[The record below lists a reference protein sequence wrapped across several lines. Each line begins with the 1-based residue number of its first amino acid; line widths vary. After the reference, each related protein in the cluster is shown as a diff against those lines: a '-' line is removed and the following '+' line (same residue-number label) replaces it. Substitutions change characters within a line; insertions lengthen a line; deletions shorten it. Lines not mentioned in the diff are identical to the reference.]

1 MISVQAA
8 AAEPDPVPPLEK
20 VWVFVY
26 GLPRG
31 GSAAPRGGKL
41 TYILK
46 AISEPVGELITAD
59 LTSFE
64 DDVPTRIQILCP
76 ARAEIDG
83 LSLVFYF
90 GSKGRHLTFKLESP
104 APVDP
109 LDPAWMVQSLATGG
123 LTMRGA
129 LRRRVRLLREMM
141 MLEGLR
147 PNRVMVGATPTL
159 RPLDS
164 WGPQGVPQWWR
175 WCRWWR

>member
-1 MISVQAA
+1 MISVRGGGADLSIQ
-8 AAEPDPVPPLEK
+8 EK

-109 LDPAWMVQSLATGG
+109 LDPAWMVELW
-123 LTMRGA
+123 R
-129 LRRRVRLLREMM
+129 
-141 MLEGLR
+141 EGL
-147 PNRVMVGATPTL
+147 GDEGL
-159 RPLDS
+159 LEEGS
-164 WGPQGVPQWWR
+164 S
-175 WCRWWR
+175 